1 MRCTKECDT
10 LLRRPQDRST
20 EKLVNYMSRNA
31 AQRHTAKFFY
41 LPKSRFEDDK
51 LSPDLHNI
59 GLKAKEREMR
69 SKETREARA
78 NGLQSPGD
86 ASKPARRRLPGKW
99 GEMQAEAERESK
111 PPRVSPQRAP
121 QVWKWQRREWEQPQR
136 AAERKVRSQNL
147 PARMAGKHGPTL
159 YPFIARQA
167 DGNVMLSRRSATSDR
182 RLVKGAE
189 DQIRS
194 ASVDFSIYPPGS
206 LAEAH
211 ARRDRFVQA
220 CLNPKPYTLNPKP

>member
-1 MRCTKECDT
+1 
-10 LLRRPQDRST
+10 
-20 EKLVNYMSRNA
+20 MSRNA

-41 LPKSRFEDDK
+41 LPKTRFEDDK

-69 SKETREARA
+69 SNETRKARTH
-78 NGLQSPGD
+78 GLSSPSQPLPPQGG
-86 ASKPARRRLPGKW
+86 ASHAAGRRLPGRW
-99 GEMQAEAERESK
+99 GEMQASAEQVSK
-111 PPRVSPQRAP
+111 DTQVSPQRAP

-136 AAERKVRSQNL
+136 AAEREIHHRNL

-167 DGNVMLSRRSATSDR
+167 DGNVMMSRRSAISDR
-182 RLVKGAE
+182 HFVKDAE
-189 DQIRS
+189 NQIRS
-194 ASVDFSIYPPGS
+194 ASVDVSIYPPGS

-211 ARRDRFVQA
+211 ARRDR
-220 CLNPKPYTLNPKP
+220 YTPNQF